1 MKQFL
6 VLAVLGLLF
15 SACSKEP
22 GRGGNSVIKGKVY
35 GYDINT
41 NDIVTDSSFVGGHR
55 VYISYGNNTT
65 ADDDVRTSYTGEYE
79 FRGLRKGKY
88 TIFTYSQCNDCP
100 FNQEVKLI
108 QAEVSENK
116 QEVEAPLLVIFD

>member
-6 VLAVLGLLF
+6 ILAVFTLLF

-22 GRGGNSVIKGKVY
+22 GQGGNAIIKGKVY

-41 NDIVTDSSFVGGHR
+41 SEVVTDSAFVGGHR
-55 VYISYGNNTT
+55 VYISYGGNTT

-100 FNQEVKLI
+100 FNQEVKI
-108 QAEVSENK
+108 VQAEVSENK

>member
-6 VLAVLGLLF
+6 VLALF
-15 SACSKEP
+15 SVLFFACSKEP
-22 GRGGNSVIKGKVY
+22 GQGGNSVIKGKVY

-41 NDIVTDSSFVGGHR
+41 NEVVTDSGYVGGLR

-88 TIFTYSQCNDCP
+88 TIFTYSQCNGCL
-100 FNQEVKLI
+100 FNQEVKKTQVEI
-108 QAEVSENK
+108 TENK
-116 QEVEAPLLVIFD
+116 QDVEAPLLVIFD